1 MFYLKGRKMVE
12 ITTLFATLSMFLAW
26 RLYVVS
32 KRFDMAETMLR
43 GIVSGRVVI
52 TRTEDGVEMELKDNG

>member
-1 MFYLKGRKMVE
+1 MAE
-12 ITTLFATLSMFLAW
+12 ITAVSVTLTLFLAW

-43 GIVSGRVVI
+43 GIILGKVSVQ
-52 TRTEDGVEMELKDNG
+52 RTDDGGVMLELKRGTND